1 MNDLLFDLNDLRI
14 EISFSSFEELRLILS
29 FYQENNITKINIP
42 CKKDLKKQ
50 FLLSSIQISRDE
62 FPNIDIIPHFS
73 ILNQFRKN
81 KIKTQNDL
89 IYFLKKTIYFGCK
102 EVLLISGSQKRLTL
116 DSVSSLNYLRNNNLV
131 SKDHIKI
138 GIAFNPYLPNF
149 LFEEELLRLKQKIKT
164 GLVNSIWFQ
173 FGTNYNLFNSR
184 FNLVEE
190 IIYEA
195 TKNNSLNSKITLYG
209 SILVPSRQFL
219 SRFKFR
225 PWRGVYCS
233 PEFLQSVDFAQ
244 DVVSKILLIYRKYRI
259 CPIIETDTS
268 NKNSLEALK
277 NILEI

>member
-1 MNDLLFDLNDLRI
+1 M
-14 EISFSSFEELRLILS
+14 
-29 FYQENNITKINIP
+29 
-42 CKKDLKKQ
+42 
-50 FLLSSIQISRDE
+50 
-62 FPNIDIIPHFS
+62 
-73 ILNQFRKN
+73 
-81 KIKTQNDL
+81 
-89 IYFLKKTIYFGCK
+89 
-102 EVLLISGSQKRLTL
+102 
-116 DSVSSLNYLRNNNLV
+116 
-131 SKDHIKI
+131 
-138 GIAFNPYLPNF
+138 
-149 LFEEELLRLKQKIKT
+149 FEEELLRLKQKIKT